1 MNEEKKAR
9 GRKWLP
15 VLIAGLVIVL
25 VYVFWPEERGR
36 AFRRAVFAG
45 DLSKVK
51 RWAEKWPEL
60 VNATN
65 STPQKIKAAPLTG
78 GQSVSGMDRLV
89 VDIFEEMTQVRLR
102 RSNSSS
108 QLPDPFQAAES
119 AGLPPLHLALL
130 GQDQEMIRVLLDLG
144 ADVQAVSASRMT
156 ALHMATMRDHGAE
169 ILSLLLAKG
178 AASDATN
185 LHSMTPLYFSVLNG
199 NERSARMLLEA
210 GANPHIVNRE
220 GGSLLHLAVLRP
232 NPRIIP
238 LLLRQGV
245 NAAQT
250 NLNGQ
255 TALDVARQRNL
266 TNAIRLLA
274 TADGTKP

>member
-1 MNEEKKAR
+1 VNEEKKAR

-15 VLIAGLVIVL
+15 VLIVGLAVVL
-25 VYVFWPEERGR
+25 VYLFWPEERGR
-36 AFRRAVFAG
+36 AFRRAVFTG

-65 STPQKIKAAPLTG
+65 SMPQKIKAVPLTG
-78 GQSVSGMDRLV
+78 GRSVSGMDRLV

-102 RSNSSS
+102 QSNNSGHP
-108 QLPDPFQAAES
+108 QDPFQWAED

-130 GQDQEMIRVLLDLG
+130 GQNQEMIRVLLDLG
-144 ADVQAVSASRMT
+144 ADVQAASANRMT
-156 ALHMATMRDHGAE
+156 ALHMAAMRDHGAE

-178 AASDATN
+178 AAIDATN

-199 NERSARMLLEA
+199 NEQGARLLLEA
-210 GANPHIVNRE
+210 GANPNAVNRE
-220 GGSLLHLAVLRP
+220 GGTLLHVAALRP

-238 LLLRQGV
+238 LLLKQGA
-245 NAAQT
+245 NAAHT
-250 NLNGQ
+250 NLSGQ
-255 TALDVARQRNL
+255 TALDVARQRKV
-266 TNAIRLLA
+266 TNAIQQLS
-274 TADGTKP
+274 TTGGISP